1 MRIQEFRNVACMTDL
16 VILRMSQAYILGL
29 PILDLLAT
37 IREPGMAERPE
48 SAEAFEGALLR
59 LTQQPG
65 LAEPVQ
71 ETIAPPRPA
80 GPPHAGTC
88 ILPEVRLFTC
98 TLRAQRKIAS
108 TCASFLSSSARAGD

>member
-1 MRIQEFRNVACMTDL
+1 MTDL
-16 VILRMSQAYILGL
+16 AVLHALQAYVLGL
-29 PILDLLAT
+29 PITDLLAT

-48 SAEAFEGALLR
+48 SCEAFEGALLR
-59 LTQQPG
+59 LIQQPG

-88 ILPEVRLFTC
+88 SLPKVLSFTRS
-98 TLRAQRKIAS
+98 LRAQRKVAS
-108 TCASFLSSSARAGD
+108 ICASLLSSSAHAGD